1 MKSQFVKISIG
12 SFLFIAMIFAIL
24 VFFQPLCQRFENR
37 LIQYRD
43 SLLQQMED
51 QTGLRVSYQS
61 LSPSILSAFRIK
73 GIVVYDVAA
82 DIPVL
87 KIRNAVL
94 RFNFFELVRGNFDEA
109 FSSLKISGII
119 LEFDALKNSSLVSR
133 LSGLIQKNSGGVP
146 DSPAGDFLQNET
158 VSDAVF
164 EENSGMQEAA
174 GFNIGSD
181 IKASHQELDVP
192 VVPVA
197 SGKNGM
203 FPLSLPF
210 SVSVRD
216 VTLHYQDEIV
226 DAELFI
232 NRIKITDSTDDL
244 FFNVSGAGIIT
255 AELQQPL
262 LSRLPVSVSSQM
274 ENLSASFTLDAAVM
288 RSLDGSVARLKLNSI
303 NSTNV
308 QISRTNLLAG
318 YGDGVLWVST
328 IQDMIPFL
336 LSLEFDIPGQKLTG
350 RLEMDQFDPFSYIKL
365 NRQPDLL
372 RKLNGS
378 LFSGIY
384 ELAWDIAAGSYTYT
398 AKGATS
404 LSDKLI
410 PGGLQLSYNIA
421 GNQTDIIVSDF
432 QILSEQIDFSL
443 DGSINLPTLSAAG
456 TAFLNRYVVPGG
468 GIVSAEIYI
477 DPLDTGFI
485 CFIPQLYLGDRSLT
499 ALQLSVI
506 PEVETKSADFTFEFS
521 DYSHTDFDNPGYVSI
536 AGSFINGENPFVQL
550 QLQVSDLFVD
560 SLLYTAAFFVPDSRA
575 MLTQTA
581 GLLAPYVMT
590 NEMYFSS
597 DFSSVTYNIPYWIVA
612 DTSNDRNLLI
622 LSFTGNENNI
632 NVTQFDLLYMGQTLR
647 ASVDIAADPDFES
660 AFFTSEAALN
670 SIPYS
675 FNGTI
680 IPGSLINISGSYGFE
695 ALLSYNDDGNGGRI
709 LEGHFLM
716 DNLPVA
722 VGKSAWACSS
732 DIQMRLPDADFLDFS
747 VDINHFAVSEI
758 SGGWM
763 TEPHLSLSGSL
774 NEYGLVLDTVVF
786 NDNVSLLDGSGSI
799 MWSISDGV
807 FNSAS
812 LNISLN
818 CPVSSESYVFTAS
831 AANPESA
838 PFNELDF
845 MNDIYFS
852 GQISVSDFPM
862 SRVRQMQTEDDVCSG
877 TVSVLGTIENPF
889 ISVQIAPSSMSFGG
903 VPFNF
908 SALMRLEDGD
918 FYLDS
923 GEINFSN
930 HSVSGISARFS
941 LANFA
946 GTLQAV
952 YSSSID
958 NVYSL
963 EIPVSVTVSSSAV
976 ATESGLSGLTDAI
989 ARGLPEYITADLNGE
1004 LTGTLF
1010 EKPEPVEINVMR
1022 IPGYLALSSSGDLGI
1037 SGSMD
1042 TSGQINLTLGGR
1054 MPVHADVS
1062 GFISERLLDITVDN
1076 VYSDLS
1082 KFSHILYFPY
1092 IALYGGILTG
1102 SVHIGGFLA
1111 DPEFDGNLFVSRL
1124 DINCPDYVPEHMI
1137 AESFPISITDN
1148 ELSVDNALFS
1158 VGKGSAVLDLQ
1169 LLFDRWL
1176 LDVLTLQVKT
1186 PDNVQVP
1193 ALVVVPPIT
1202 VDGMSTCDLDITVT
1216 MTGTDIIGRFY
1227 ADDVDIEISNEVF
1240 QGYDAYASEYDINDY
1255 RVTADIQVI
1264 SGQHVEIIL
1273 DPLLRGLIAPNTE
1286 LTLLFD
1292 SETQD
1297 LTIKSDVVLRG
1308 GEVTYLNRNFYLRE
1322 GRILMNESGGTFDP
1336 RITVRAE
1343 IRERDEAGESV
1354 RITLSAENQRFS
1366 EFSPTY
1372 SSSPPKSELEIMTM
1386 LGQAF
1391 TGDIQSGWDVL
1402 LTGVDYGFQVFVLR
1416 RVENALRDLLNF
1428 DIFSLRT
1435 LGLQK
1440 SLRQWL
1446 NVETDGRP
1454 LTISNFFD
1462 NTTVYIGKYF
1472 GSSIYADALFH
1483 FAYDETKISQGENV
1497 SGLVFQPE
1505 IGLEMDSPFGL
1516 IRWSLAPDIGTTQHL
1531 WVPATSISVSWK
1543 FVL

>member
-1 MKSQFVKISIG
+1 M
-12 SFLFIAMIFAIL
+12 LHAAMH
-24 VFFQPLCQRFENR
+24 
-37 LIQYRD
+37 
-43 SLLQQMED
+43 MH
-51 QTGLRVSYQS
+51 
-61 LSPSILSAFRIK
+61 
-73 GIVVYDVAA
+73 
-82 DIPVL
+82 
-87 KIRNAVL
+87 
-94 RFNFFELVRGNFDEA
+94 
-109 FSSLKISGII
+109 
-119 LEFDALKNSSLVSR
+119 
-133 LSGLIQKNSGGVP
+133 
-146 DSPAGDFLQNET
+146 
-158 VSDAVF
+158 
-164 EENSGMQEAA
+164 M
-174 GFNIGSD
+174 
-181 IKASHQELDVP
+181 
-192 VVPVA
+192 
-197 SGKNGM
+197 
-203 FPLSLPF
+203 
-210 SVSVRD
+210 
-216 VTLHYQDEIV
+216 
-226 DAELFI
+226 
-232 NRIKITDSTDDL
+232 
-244 FFNVSGAGIIT
+244 
-255 AELQQPL
+255 
-262 LSRLPVSVSSQM
+262 
-274 ENLSASFTLDAAVM
+274 
-288 RSLDGSVARLKLNSI
+288 LN
-303 NSTNV
+303 
-308 QISRTNLLAG
+308 
-318 YGDGVLWVST
+318 
-328 IQDMIPFL
+328 
-336 LSLEFDIPGQKLTG
+336 
-350 RLEMDQFDPFSYIKL
+350 MDK
-365 NRQPDLL
+365 
-372 RKLNGS
+372 
-378 LFSGIY
+378 
-384 ELAWDIAAGSYTYT
+384 
-398 AKGATS
+398 TS
-404 LSDKLI
+404 
-410 PGGLQLSYNIA
+410 
-421 GNQTDIIVSDF
+421 
-432 QILSEQIDFSL
+432 
-443 DGSINLPTLSAAG
+443 
-456 TAFLNRYVVPGG
+456 
-468 GIVSAEIYI
+468 
-477 DPLDTGFI
+477 
-485 CFIPQLYLGDRSLT
+485 
-499 ALQLSVI
+499 
-506 PEVETKSADFTFEFS
+506 
-521 DYSHTDFDNPGYVSI
+521 
-536 AGSFINGENPFVQL
+536 
-550 QLQVSDLFVD
+550 
-560 SLLYTAAFFVPDSRA
+560 
-575 MLTQTA
+575 
-581 GLLAPYVMT
+581 
-590 NEMYFSS
+590 
-597 DFSSVTYNIPYWIVA
+597 
-612 DTSNDRNLLI
+612 
-622 LSFTGNENNI
+622 
-632 NVTQFDLLYMGQTLR
+632 
-647 ASVDIAADPDFES
+647 
-660 AFFTSEAALN
+660 
-670 SIPYS
+670 
-675 FNGTI
+675 
-680 IPGSLINISGSYGFE
+680 
-695 ALLSYNDDGNGGRI
+695 
-709 LEGHFLM
+709 
-716 DNLPVA
+716 
-722 VGKSAWACSS
+722 
-732 DIQMRLPDADFLDFS
+732 
-747 VDINHFAVSEI
+747 
-758 SGGWM
+758 
-763 TEPHLSLSGSL
+763 
-774 NEYGLVLDTVVF
+774 
-786 NDNVSLLDGSGSI
+786 
-799 MWSISDGV
+799 
-807 FNSAS
+807 
-812 LNISLN
+812 
-818 CPVSSESYVFTAS
+818 
-831 AANPESA
+831 
-838 PFNELDF
+838 
-845 MNDIYFS
+845 YFS

-1137 AESFPISITDN
+1137 AESFPITITDN